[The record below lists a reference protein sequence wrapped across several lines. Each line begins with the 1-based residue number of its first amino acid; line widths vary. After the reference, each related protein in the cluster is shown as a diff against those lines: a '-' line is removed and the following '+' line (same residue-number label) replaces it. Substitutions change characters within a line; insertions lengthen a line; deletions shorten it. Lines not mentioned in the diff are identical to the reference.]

1 MEQPASSVLWI
12 FPELARFLLAI
23 DAVRIH
29 GWMKCFGHPLPKPS
43 VFMVNIIEDVMKPL
57 ERTWSKKLQ
66 EKWDKIQTN
75 ILLGIPGVRRMLL
88 KKNQHLGKRLSFL
101 GSVIQNLIYIYRLYI

>member
-1 MEQPASSVLWI
+1 
-12 FPELARFLLAI
+12 
-23 DAVRIH
+23 
-29 GWMKCFGHPLPKPS
+29 
-43 VFMVNIIEDVMKPL
+43 MVNIIEDVLKPL

-88 KKNQHLGKRLSFL
+88 KKKPAFGQTIEFSWERHPES
-101 GSVIQNLIYIYRLYI
+101 YIYRLYI